1 MNEPKRRGRPP
12 KAKTEWET
20 TVLEAKGPVLEEA
33 KFPNPEQP
41 SEFARRQ
48 AQAYANRV
56 WKGQS
61 VSEPRAWRLARVE
74 EALKGQGL
82 SMEGVEL

>member
-12 KAKTEWET
+12 KISGAAADHAADHIKAIEFAAG
-20 TVLEAKGPVLEEA
+20 VD
-33 KFPNPEQP
+33 
-41 SEFARRQ
+41 EFARRQ

>member
-12 KAKTEWET
+12 KTDAQIIAKAIVDAVMAT
-20 TVLEAKGPVLEEA
+20 
-33 KFPNPEQP
+33 PEP
-41 SEFARRQ
+41 TEFARRQ